1 VLKVYGYDGQDSVA
15 IQEAVPGIIQLMSW
29 IPAIIVVVAAGLMTL
44 YPLSQSQM
52 EKITTTLKEKHAKE
66 A

>member
-1 VLKVYGYDGQDSVA
+1 
-15 IQEAVPGIIQLMSW
+15 MSW

-44 YPLSQSQM
+44 YPLSQTQM